1 MRTGRP
7 PAEKLG
13 RIARRCGTGKTGKR
27 GESVRLDEVC
37 RRGRWYTGYGGAASE
52 ENSEANDNGSSE
64 NVIVDEISV
73 ETSIKR
79 IFVHALEVHW
89 HVFNS

>member
-1 MRTGRP
+1 
-7 PAEKLG
+7 
-13 RIARRCGTGKTGKR
+13 
-27 GESVRLDEVC
+27 VRLDEVYW
-37 RRGRWYTGYGGAASE
+37 RGRWYAGYGGAVPK

-89 HVFNS
+89 DVFNS